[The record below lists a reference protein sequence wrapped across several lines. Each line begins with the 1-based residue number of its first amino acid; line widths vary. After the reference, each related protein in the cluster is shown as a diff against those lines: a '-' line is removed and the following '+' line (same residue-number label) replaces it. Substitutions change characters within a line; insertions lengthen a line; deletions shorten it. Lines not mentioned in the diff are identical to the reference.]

1 MTEIKV
7 NTVVIG
13 AGPGGYVA
21 AIRLGQLGVDT
32 LLIEK
37 EYYGGVCLNVGC
49 IPSKALIHVSKSF
62 EGIAKMA
69 DFGIEAGTPKIDYAK
84 TQAWK
89 DKVVNQLTS
98 GIKLL
103 VTKNGCQVMEGSAT
117 LMGTHSLQ
125 VVDDDGETHKI
136 SFENCILAT
145 GSSPVQIPTF
155 PTGKRILDSTGALAL
170 QEVPK
175 HLVIIGGGYIGLE
188 LGFVY
193 RKLGAEVTVVEM
205 MPSVLAGFD
214 KDAVKAMTRKLK
226 KDKFKVMT
234 DAAAK
239 GYRETEN
246 GIEID
251 VEVKGKIET
260 LKADYLC
267 VTVGRKPNSRGV
279 GLENAGVAT
288 DDRGFVPVDKHMR
301 TNVPNIFAIGDLAG
315 QPMLAHHASY
325 QGEIAAEVIAGH
337 HAEDQ
342 AKTCPAVVF
351 TDPEIATAGLS
362 EEEALAKGYEL
373 AIGMFPFAALG
384 KAKAQHD
391 TEGFV
396 KMIADKKTEEI
407 LGVVIVGH
415 GAGDLIGEATL
426 GIEMGAFLD
435 DFSLTIHPHPTLTES
450 LMEAAKKAKGQAI
463 HVLN

>member
-1 MTEIKV
+1 MTDIKV

-32 LLIEK
+32 LLVEK
-37 EYYGGVCLNVGC
+37 ENYGGVCLNVGC
-49 IPSKALIHVSKSF
+49 IPSKALIHVSKSY
-62 EGIAKMA
+62 EGIGKMA
-69 DFGIEAGTPKIDYAK
+69 DFGVTAAAPQIDFEK

-89 DKVVNQLTS
+89 SKVVGQLTS
-98 GIKLL
+98 GVRLL
-103 VTKNGCQVMEGSAT
+103 VTKNGCQVMEGKAT
-117 LMGTHSLQ
+117 LMGTHNMQ
-125 VVDDDGETHKI
+125 VIDDAGETHNVQ
-136 SFENCILAT
+136 FENCIVAT
-145 GSSPVQIPTF
+145 GSSPIQIPTF
-155 PTGKRILDSTGALAL
+155 PVGGRILDSTGALAL
-170 QEVPK
+170 KEIPK

-234 DAAAK
+234 EAAAK
-239 GYRETEN
+239 GYRETED
-246 GIEID
+246 GIE
-251 VEVKGKIET
+251 VEVEHKGETKT
-260 LKADYLC
+260 LKADYVC
-267 VTVGRKPNSRGV
+267 VTVGRRPNSKNV
-279 GLENAGVAT
+279 GLENAGVAV
-288 DDRGFVPVDKHMR
+288 DDRGFVAVDKFMR
-301 TNVPNIFAIGDLAG
+301 TNVPNIYAIGDLAG
-315 QPMLAHHASY
+315 QPMLAHHASF
-325 QGEIAAEVIAGH
+325 QGEIAAEIIAGH

-362 EEEALAKGYEL
+362 EEEALAKGHEL

-396 KMIADKKTEEI
+396 KIMADKQTEEI

-435 DFSLTIHPHPTLTES
+435 DLSLTIHPHPTLTEG

>member
-1 MTEIKV
+1 MSDVKV

-21 AIRLGQLGVDT
+21 AIRLAQLGVDT

-62 EGIAKMA
+62 EGIGKMSAFGVQA
-69 DFGIEAGTPKIDYAK
+69 DNATIDFEK

-89 DKVVNQLTS
+89 NKVVKQLTG
-98 GIKLL
+98 GIRLL
-103 VTKNGCQVMEGSAT
+103 VTKNGGKVMEGAAT
-117 LMGTHSLQ
+117 LMGTNHLQ
-125 VVDDDGETHKI
+125 VVDNDGETHRVE
-136 SFENCILAT
+136 FENCIVAT
-145 GSSPVQIPTF
+145 GSSPAQIPTF
-155 PTGKRILDSTGALAL
+155 PFGGKILDSTGALAL
-170 QEVPK
+170 ESVPK
-175 HLVIIGGGYIGLE
+175 SMIIIGGGYIGLE

-205 MPSVLAGFD
+205 MPTVLPGFD
-214 KDAVKAMTRKLK
+214 ADAVKAMTRKLK

-234 DAAAK
+234 GAAAK
-239 GYRETEN
+239 GYRETDG
-246 GIEID
+246 GIELE
-251 VEVKGKIET
+251 VEVKGKTET
-260 LKADYLC
+260 LSADYLC
-267 VTVGRKPNSRGV
+267 VTVGRRPNSKQV
-279 GLENAGVAT
+279 GLENAGVKT
-288 DDRGFVPVDKHMR
+288 DEQGFISVDDKMR
-301 TNVPNIFAIGDLAG
+301 TNVPNIYAIGDVAG

-325 QGEIAAEVIAGH
+325 QGEIAAENIAGH
-337 HAEDQ
+337 SMTDQ

-351 TDPEIATAGLS
+351 TDPEIATVGLS
-362 EEEALAKGYEL
+362 EDEAKARGLEL
-373 AIGMFPFAALG
+373 SIGMFPLAALG
-384 KAKAQHD
+384 KAKAIND
-391 TEGFV
+391 TDGFI
-396 KMIADKKTEEI
+396 KIIADKKSEEI

-435 DFSLTIHPHPTLTES
+435 DLSLTIHPHPTLTEG
-450 LMEAAKKAKGQAI
+450 LMEAAKKTKGQAI

>member
-1 MTEIKV
+1 MSEIKI

-49 IPSKALIHVSKSF
+49 IPSKALIHASKSF
-62 EGIAKMA
+62 EGISKMA
-69 DFGIEAGTPKIDYAK
+69 AFGVEAGSPTINFAK
-84 TQAWK
+84 TQEWK
-89 DKVVNQLTS
+89 NKLVNQLTS
-98 GIKLL
+98 GIRIL
-103 VTKNGCQVMEGSAT
+103 VTKNGCKVMEGKAT
-117 LMGTHSLQ
+117 LLGTNDLQ
-125 VVDDDGETHKI
+125 VIDDQGEAHKVN
-136 SFENCILAT
+136 FENCVIAT
-145 GSSPVQIPTF
+145 GSSPIQIPTF
-155 PTGKRILDSTGALAL
+155 PVGGRILDSTGALAL
-170 QEVPK
+170 TEVPK
-175 HLVIIGGGYIGLE
+175 HMVIIGGGYIGLE

-205 MPSVLAGFD
+205 MSSVLPGFD

-234 DAAAK
+234 EAAAK
-239 GYRETEN
+239 GYRETED

-251 VEVKGKIET
+251 VEHKGNMQT
-260 LKADYLC
+260 LKADYVC
-267 VTVGRKPNSRGV
+267 VTVGRRPNSKGV
-279 GLENAGVAT
+279 GLENVGVHI
-288 DDRGFVPVDKHMR
+288 DERGFVPVDGEMR
-301 TNVPNIFAIGDLAG
+301 TNISNIYAIGDVAG

-325 QGEIAAEVIAGH
+325 QGEIAAENIAGH
-337 HAEDQ
+337 PAQDQ

-362 EEEALAKGYEL
+362 EEEARNRGFDI

-384 KAKAQHD
+384 KAKAQND

-396 KMIADKKTEEI
+396 KIISDKKTEEI

-435 DFSLTIHPHPTLTES
+435 DLSLTIHPHPTLTES